1 MRNHLL
7 IGAAVAALAIPAAAS
22 AQEITARIEG
32 QVAGEDGTPLANA
45 TVTITDTRTGAV
57 RTTQTSASGSFSGE
71 NLSVGGPYTVTAS
84 ASGYQGQ
91 TVEDITTTLQAAT
104 TLRFNLSASADSDV
118 IVVTAQR
125 ANLALRAIGPGQA
138 FGENVL
144 NNVPSFSN
152 DIRDVIRI
160 DPRVSLDRNFE
171 VDRVSCL
178 GGNDRSNTFTVD
190 GQVQADVF
198 GLNGTPFASRT
209 VTPLPYDAV
218 RETSVE
224 FAPFDVQYGQFTG
237 CAINVVSK
245 SGTNQIHG
253 SGFFTYTSDK
263 LNGKRLEGNP
273 LTLAPFKEYRWGA
286 TLGGPII
293 EDKLFLFFA
302 YEESD
307 TGDAQAIGPSGMGF
321 ANPQSFV
328 TEAQYNEVRAILRD
342 TYKADPGPIAQTLPE
357 TSRRFFGRLDWLI
370 NPDHRLELTYQRL
383 DETDI
388 ASSDLNASVLTGLN
402 SFVNRGTE
410 SNYYSGR
417 LYSQWND
424 RITTELRVSRAE
436 VQDLQGPIGFPEA
449 QDANPIPRIVV
460 GIGPVSSATGP
471 QGTIVAGPSFFQSA
485 NDLYTEITQARFVGT
500 FDAGNHKLTAGV
512 EINQLDAFNLF
523 VRNAT
528 GTLIFQN
535 IDALRAGTLSTGTTA
550 SPTAANN
557 PNANAVLNN
566 QGAGAFGSFSS
577 TGDINTAAASFKR
590 TIFSVYAQDEWQAT
604 DQLRVQAGARV
615 DWIDGGAPGNNPEF
629 QRRYGYSNAVPFSVL
644 EPVVL
649 PRLALTYDVDP
660 FSFMSRTQIR
670 AGVGIFSGGD
680 PAVWFSNAFS
690 NTGAQTGYA
699 TSANTACDASRV
711 GGVIDVVNA
720 GGVFTG
726 FPQCVVTAAQTEG
739 ARSLGRT
746 ESTDPNI
753 KSPTVIRA
761 NIGIATDLNLTGG
774 NGFFDGWRL
783 NLDYIYSK
791 YQNPFVFVDLAQAIN
806 PARGLNGFTRDGRPL
821 YSAIDT
827 LRAGCTAR
835 LIDAPGPRPVY
846 SNVTAACFGT
856 TPARTQEIQLTN
868 ADGFD
873 GHVASFILSK
883 RFNGGL
889 FTEGGSSFVS
899 LGYAYTESDSRA
911 LNDDGT
917 GANNFTRNA
926 TFDRQNPEVG
936 TSPYETRHNITFAA
950 SFGNKIVGD
959 YETRF
964 GWVFTARE
972 GRPYSYVFDSSN
984 AFSNDSSTDNEL
996 IYVPTGI
1003 GDPNVTYLPTTGANP
1018 RTALQNEEAFN
1029 NYINNDKCLRQ
1040 YRGGV
1045 APRGACRNDWY
1056 YDLDLQFSQEL
1067 PGPLKNDKLRLIVNF
1082 DNFLNLLD
1090 SSWNVFKRKSAF
1102 NQNVPLANLQ
1112 TAGVGAVDAQGR
1124 YVINQF
1130 TPFDGEATQTNAS
1143 LWRIQVGVRYNF

>member
-7 IGAAVAALAIPAAAS
+7 FGAAVTALVMPAAAS
-22 AQEITARIEG
+22 AQEITSRIEG
-32 QVAGEDGTPLANA
+32 QIQSEDGTPLANA
-45 TVTITDTRTGAV
+45 TVTITDTRTGAT
-57 RTTQTSASGSFSGE
+57 RTLQTGSTGAFNGE

-84 ASGYQGQ
+84 APGYEGQ
-91 TVEDITTTLQAAT
+91 SVENITTTLQAAT
-104 TLRFNLSASADSDV
+104 TLRFNLMSSTDGNV

-125 ANLALRAIGPGQA
+125 ANLQLRAIGPGQA
-138 FGENVL
+138 FGANVL
-144 NNVPSFSN
+144 ENVPSFSN

-245 SGTNQIHG
+245 SGSNQIHG

-263 LNGKRLEGNP
+263 LNGKRLDGNR
-273 LTLAPFKEYRWGA
+273 LTLAPFKEYRWGG
-286 TLGGPII
+286 TLSGPII
-293 EDKLFLFFA
+293 KDKLFLFFA

-307 TGDAQAIGPSGMGF
+307 TGDAQGIGPSGMGF
-321 ANPQSFV
+321 ANPQGFV
-328 TEAQYNEVRAILRD
+328 TEGLYNEIRAVLRD

-357 TSRRFFGRLDWLI
+357 TSRRFFGRLDWQI
-370 NPDHRLELTYQRL
+370 NNDHRLELTYQRL

-388 ASSDLNASVLTGLN
+388 ASSDLNATVLTGLN
-402 SFVNRGTE
+402 SFVNRGTQ

-424 RITTELRVSRAE
+424 RLTTELRVSRSE

-460 GIGPVSSATGP
+460 GVSNAGGSGSV
-471 QGTIVAGPSFFQSA
+471 VAGPSFFQSA
-485 NDLYTEITQARFVGT
+485 NDLYTEITQARFVGNLK
-500 FDAGNHKLTAGV
+500 AGDHTLTLGA

-528 GTLIFQN
+528 GTLVFQN
-535 IDALRAGTLSTGTTA
+535 IDALRSGTLLGGTLA
-550 SPTAANN
+550 SPTAANT
-557 PNANAVLNN
+557 PNGAAIVTNGGLG
-566 QGAGAFGSFSS
+566 GAGAFGSFSS

-590 TIFSVYAQDEWQAT
+590 TIFSIYAQDEWQAT
-604 DQLRVQAGARV
+604 DQLRIQAGARV
-615 DWIDGGAPGNNPEF
+615 DWVDGGAPGINPEF

-649 PRLALTYDVDP
+649 PRLAITYDVDP
-660 FSFMSRTQIR
+660 FSFLSRTQIR

-699 TSANTACDASRV
+699 TSANALCDASEVNGRL
-711 GGVIDVVNA
+711 VVLNN
-720 GGVFTG
+720 GQFTG
-726 FPQCVVTAAQTEG
+726 FPSCVRTAAQQEG

-746 ESTDPNI
+746 ESTDPDI

-761 NIGIATDLNLTGG
+761 NFGVSTDLNLTGA
-774 NGFFDGWRL
+774 NGFFDDWRV
-783 NLDYIYSK
+783 NLDYIYSRYK
-791 YQNPFVFVDLAQAIN
+791 NPFVFVDLAQTIDIR
-806 PARGLNGFTRDGRPL
+806 RGLDGFTRDGRPL
-821 YSAIDT
+821 YGAIDT
-827 LRAGCTAR
+827 FRADCAAR
-835 LIDAPGPRPVY
+835 LVDAPGPRPVY
-846 SNVTAACFGT
+846 SNVTAACFGGT
-856 TPARTQEIQLTN
+856 RTQEIQLTN
-868 ADGFD
+868 ADGYD

-883 RFNGGL
+883 RFEGGL

-899 LGYAYTESDSRA
+899 LGYAYTNSKSRA

-926 TFDRQNPEVG
+926 TFDRQNPEIG

-950 SFGNKIVGD
+950 SFGNKIVD
-959 YETRF
+959 DLETRF

-972 GRPYSYVFDSSN
+972 GRPFSYVFDSAN
-984 AFSNDSSTDNEL
+984 AFSADSSTDNEL
-996 IYVPTGI
+996 IYVPTGVD
-1003 GDPNVTYLPTTGANP
+1003 DPNITGPDAVRQQFNTYI
-1018 RTALQNEEAFN
+1018 EN
-1029 NYINNDKCLRQ
+1029 NKCLRQ

-1090 SSWNVFKRKSAF
+1090 SSWNVFRRKSAF
-1102 NQNVPLANLQ
+1102 NQNVPLANLNP
-1112 TAGVGAVDAQGR
+1112 AGVVDAQGR

-1130 TPFDGEATQTNAS
+1130 NPFDAEAIQTNAS